1 MSLFILANAGPSF
14 AFFNKVDGG
23 RAYIGNDGQRVGWNT
38 KAQGFANVDH
48 LSLRKFVSGLFFS
61 TQINKTR
68 FPFMFSV
75 LRQSNP
81 LKIFWPVVRFD
92 AVDVVDGKVRLV
104 PIHKTHCNQS
114 VNKNFWPFAIFQCR
128 HHQIPVAVQ
137 KRGKFDGWKIAG
149 KSLFNAIAD
158 TLGRAGSCLVPN
170 ASVLVNKPRNA
181 FFNNFYWVHS
191 VNTIAGHSY
200 KCKPVQKQLS
210 L

>member
-1 MSLFILANAGPSF
+1 MNVLTNAGPSF

-23 RAYIGNDGQRVGWNT
+23 RVYIGNDGQRVGWNT

-48 LSLRKFVSGLFFS
+48 LSLRKFVSGLFFPS
-61 TQINKTR
+61 QINQPSIPCV
-68 FPFMFSV
+68 FAV

-92 AVDVVDGKVRLV
+92 AVDVVDGKVWLV
-104 PIHKTHCNQS
+104 PMHKTHCNQS

-137 KRGKFDGWKIAG
+137 KRGKFDGWKIAR

-181 FFNNFYWVHS
+181 FFDNFYWVHS

-200 KCKPVQKQLS
+200 KCKPA
-210 L
+210 